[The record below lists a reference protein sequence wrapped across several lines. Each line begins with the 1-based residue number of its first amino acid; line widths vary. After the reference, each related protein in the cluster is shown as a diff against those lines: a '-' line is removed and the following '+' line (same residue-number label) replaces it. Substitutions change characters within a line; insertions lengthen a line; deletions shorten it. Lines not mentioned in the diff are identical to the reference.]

1 MMDDK
6 IKAALS
12 ELSAAK
18 AQLGEARRT
27 LAEQTKPGDP
37 SILVDPDWFW
47 AEELFEKRR
56 EKLLAIDGVVGC
68 GLGHRIKDG
77 RETSEPCITV
87 LVRRK
92 VSEATLK
99 KQSRKRVPRFVRD
112 GKQRL
117 PVDVVQL
124 GRLERQAQIHAG
136 VSIGP
141 TGKSRSGTLGFFA
154 QDMESDGIVA
164 LTAMHVSG
172 RYEYPAANS
181 SANVRIDF
189 SLKDDAGAPVFGY
202 LQRGSRTGI
211 DAAKIRLAS
220 PQDALPDIPKV
231 REIRGWR
238 PMVYP
243 TDRGISV
250 EMYGAKSSYES
261 GYIVNPAISIPAESL
276 DFAILAKIDS
286 KKGDSG
292 AALVDYEGYVLGF
305 LVGSGRKHNLAVF
318 CPASLVLGRLKC
330 EIPNS

>member
-1 MMDDK
+1 MDDQLK
-6 IKAALS
+6 TALS
-12 ELSAAK
+12 ELSVARTQLAK
-18 AQLGEARRT
+18 ARRT

-37 SILVDPDWFW
+37 SILVDPDWSW
-47 AEELFEKRR
+47 AEELFQKRR

-68 GLGHRIKDG
+68 GLGHRIKNG
-77 RETSEPCITV
+77 RETSKPCITV

-99 KQSRKRVPRFVRD
+99 KQSRKRIPRFVRD

-117 PVDVVQL
+117 PVDVVHF
-124 GRLERQAQIHAG
+124 GRLERQAKFHAG

-172 RYEYPAANS
+172 RYEYPTAS
-181 SANVRIDF
+181 SSTNVRIDF
-189 SLKDDAGAPVFGY
+189 SLKDDVGAPVFGY
-202 LQRGSRTGI
+202 LRRGSRNGI
-211 DAAKIRLAS
+211 DAAKIRLTS
-220 PQDALPDIPKV
+220 PQSALPDIPKV

-238 PMVYP
+238 SMVYP

-250 EMYGAKSSYES
+250 EMYGAKSGYES
-261 GYIVNPAISIPAESL
+261 GYIVNTAISIPEESL
-276 DFAILAKIDS
+276 DFAILAKIRS
-286 KKGDSG
+286 QKGDSG

-305 LVGSGRKHNLAVF
+305 LVGFSHKHNLAVF

-330 EIPNS
+330 EIPSS